1 MGKGKNNILLNK
13 AFEDKSNQALAVL
26 HSEYYTQ
33 IKYYIAAQINSEEDA
48 EDLAQNVFVELC
60 RTNCQYDNN
69 QNTKA
74 YLLGITRNLVARYRR
89 EKRSQPKIF
98 NIGSIDDISQNL
110 NVHPHREYEELI
122 IHTPQQL
129 KKMLR
134 EAIAELPNKTSE
146 AIKLRFIEG
155 IAPKNAA
162 QKAGCSVYAFYQR
175 LYYGIEKIKRFLAIK

>member
-1 MGKGKNNILLNK
+1 MGKSENILLNK
-13 AFEDKSNQALAVL
+13 SLGNKGNQALAVL
-26 HSEYYTQ
+26 HNEYYTQ

-48 EDLAQNVFVELC
+48 EDLTQNVFVELC
-60 RTNCQYDNN
+60 RTNRRYDNN
-69 QNTKA
+69 QDTRA
-74 YLLGITRNLVARYRR
+74 YLIGIARNLAARYRS
-89 EKRSQPKIF
+89 EKRSQLKIF
-98 NIGSIDDISQNL
+98 NVISIDDFSQNL
-110 NVHPHREYEELI
+110 NVHPHRDREELAT
-122 IHTPQQL
+122 HTPQQL